1 MDAVIE
7 SVSPSESLLTGP
19 ETALELDTEM
29 LQQLQQWPMNRKT
42 LEAERDFLRTYAAAF
57 GFGRDQ
63 RRLYTLESFLE
74 KEPQN

>member
-7 SVSPSESLLTGP
+7 SVSPSLVMDA
-19 ETALELDTEM
+19 ETAPELDTEM

-42 LEAERDFLRTYAAAF
+42 LEAERDFLRTYAATF

-63 RRLYTLESFLE
+63 RRLHTLESFLE
-74 KEPQN
+74 KDSQR